1 MKTKIFS
8 LIAALLLFL
17 PLSKAQS
24 GGYNY
29 EGNKQSLVLRAMN
42 NYFSFFQQTEAT
54 LDIMKDMSD
63 ASIRDEIDLDE
74 INEAGHHIQTNFQW
88 LNPDDVYTAPFRP
101 GSIYSC
107 KVSTDDETKMG
118 ILVLIVGGTV
128 ESPVLFVKKHIQI
141 VAR

>member
-42 NYFSFFQQTEAT
+42 NYFSFFLANR
-54 LDIMKDMSD
+54 S
-63 ASIRDEIDLDE
+63 
-74 INEAGHHIQTNFQW
+74 
-88 LNPDDVYTAPFRP
+88 YTR
-101 GSIYSC
+101 YY
-107 KVSTDDETKMG
+107 ERY
-118 ILVLIVGGTV
+118 
-128 ESPVLFVKKHIQI
+128 E
-141 VAR
+141 